1 MISILFFVKF
11 KLIFSLNEE
20 NEEEEDIVQINT
32 QYEIYFILWLNE
44 DFFYKKTSKVCLTNT
59 EIKSSYN

>member
-20 NEEEEDIVQINT
+20 NEEEEDIVQIYT